1 MSGKKEASTCEKTT
15 SNRNMRKMINIA
27 HVFNSPKTNV
37 LPPRDSLSWWWDFC
51 LISYLSRACRVAP
64 MCRRPFGREL
74 FTSITSNSLVWYI
87 RICAPTQP
95 IYSKAQKVLY
105 QQQTLASKEVITI
118 VTQSSLQQT
127 GLTHFLILYL
137 DMWS

>member
-1 MSGKKEASTCEKTT
+1 MSGKKEASSCEKTT

-37 LPPRDSLSWWWDFC
+37 LPPRDSLSWWDFC

-74 FTSITSNSLVWYI
+74 FTSITSNSLVWYTH
-87 RICAPTQP
+87 ICAPTPP
-95 IYSKAQKVLY
+95 IYSKRCSML
-105 QQQTLASKEVITI
+105 QTLASKEVITI

>member
-1 MSGKKEASTCEKTT
+1 MSGKKEASSCEKTT

-37 LPPRDSLSWWWDFC
+37 LPPRDSLSWWDFC

-74 FTSITSNSLVWYI
+74 FTSITSNSLVWYTHHT
-87 RICAPTQP
+87 CAPTQP
-95 IYSKAQKVLY
+95 IYSKRCSML
-105 QQQTLASKEVITI
+105 QTLASKEVITI